1 MPGRSGLWQTPL
13 QAAKPLIRL
22 ERGADELLLAN
33 PLDLRPLYVRQGRSY
48 LSRFLDA
55 VAKPRAYGVILS
67 EFPHD
72 RDLLDTLL
80 AHRILVAPSAMTA
93 ESTGGA
99 PHCNCGEGKQNT
111 VSLYL
116 LLAQSCNMACVYC
129 LNGTV
134 TYGTERRLLMT
145 ERVAFQSLEW
155 GLEKLGAGGWLEI
168 VLFGGEPLLNWPL
181 AQAVVHHCE
190 TSLKPKHPDKS
201 FRYHITSNLSFLPP
215 GLIDWALRYG
225 VTFLCDVD
233 GPPAIH
239 DACRPFKN
247 GGSTYETVAENVGQ
261 LTRAGLHVALRA
273 TVTAWNQH
281 HLLETTQ
288 IHRELGGSSSAFV
301 PVNPVNSD
309 GELLPLELLASPE
322 EAIQG
327 VTEVYRSG
335 LWPEE
340 SLYPFCIYAPRL
352 EPGARTVI
360 GCGAPCGN
368 TAVVDANGESYPC
381 HYFVGVDRFRLGNIL
396 PGGRGP
402 DGDVL
407 RDWHKELHVDHRED
421 CAACSWRYIC
431 GGGCPVPHM
440 TVSRHAK
447 ATDSLR
453 AYCKGFGCDYTQR
466 IIELVLWNRAEHAT
480 AALLSQHSRSASAAD
495 MQRC

>member
-1 MPGRSGLWQTPL
+1 MPGRSNRWHTPL
-13 QAAKPLIRL
+13 QAAEPLIRL
-22 ERGADELLLAN
+22 ERGADEVLLAN

-48 LSRFLDA
+48 ISRFLEA
-55 VAKPRAYGVILS
+55 AAKPRTYGAIVS

-72 RDLLDTLL
+72 RDLLDALL
-80 AHRILVAPSAMTA
+80 AHRILVAPSAMTVP
-93 ESTGGA
+93 GGA
-99 PHCNCGEGKQNT
+99 PYCSCEEGQQNA

-116 LLAQSCNMACVYC
+116 LLAQSCNMACRYC
-129 LNGTV
+129 LNGRV
-134 TYGTERRLLMT
+134 TYRTEQRPLMS
-145 ERVAFQSLEW
+145 EQVAFGSLEW
-155 GLEKLGAGGWLEI
+155 SLKKVATGGWLEI
-168 VLFGGEPLLNWPL
+168 VFFGGEPLLNWPL
-181 AQAVVHHCE
+181 AQAVVNHCE
-190 TSLKPKHPDKS
+190 TLLKPKHPDKS
-201 FRYHITSNLSFLPP
+201 FSYHITSNLSFIPP

-239 DACRPFKN
+239 DVCRPFKN
-247 GGSTYETVAENVGQ
+247 GRSTYETVAENVRK
-261 LTRAGLHVALRA
+261 LARAGLHVALRA
-273 TVTAWNQH
+273 TITALNQH
-281 HLLETTQ
+281 HLLETSQ

-322 EAIQG
+322 QAIQG
-327 VTEVYRSG
+327 VREVYRSG

-352 EPGARTVI
+352 EPGAKTVI
-360 GCGAPCGN
+360 GCGAPYGR
-368 TAVVDANGESYPC
+368 TAVVDASGESYPC

-407 RDWHKELHVDHRED
+407 RAWREEFHVDHQED
-421 CAACSWRYIC
+421 CASCSWRYIC
-431 GGGCPVPHM
+431 GGGCPVPRM
-440 TVSRHAK
+440 TGSRHPQ

-466 IIELVLWNRAEHAT
+466 VIELLLWNRAERASAT
-480 AALLSQHSRSASAAD
+480 PLSQRPRSTSAAGTLG
-495 MQRC
+495 C